1 MFGFNKAKND
11 LSVNFQQ
18 DEQTDFINSLNQF
31 CATISFTPD
40 GTILDANPLFLE
52 TVGYSL
58 DQLQGKH
65 HRILCSE
72 QDRNAIEYAAF
83 WKKLGSGESQQGQFK
98 RLRKDGSF
106 VWLQATYFPVMHDG
120 RVTKVFKIAH
130 DISEEKIQSQA
141 HLAFIT
147 AIDRSNATI
156 EFEPDGTVIT
166 ANQNFLKVLGYNS
179 VREITGKH
187 HKIFCY
193 NDFYAKHPNF
203 WEELASGEVKSG
215 LFLRKSRTGQDI
227 WIEATYN
234 PVFDSEGKVVRIAKV
249 ASDVTAQIE
258 RQKTIQNA
266 AGLAYETTEKTAQE
280 SAKGAELLR
289 KTVDS
294 SGLILEQVMHSEA
307 LIESL
312 NKQSEEINKIVI
324 TIGGI
329 ADQTNLLALNAAIE
343 AARAGEN
350 GRGFAVVADEV
361 RTLAAR
367 TSVSTSEIN
376 NMVKKNTQ
384 LVSEVRGNMQ
394 QATSQVKLN
403 ETMVNEAETIINQ
416 ILDGANKAYQSI
428 GDLVNKAEDH

>member
-1 MFGFNKAKND
+1 
-11 LSVNFQQ
+11 
-18 DEQTDFINSLNQF
+18 
-31 CATISFTPD
+31 
-40 GTILDANPLFLE
+40 
-52 TVGYSL
+52 
-58 DQLQGKH
+58 
-65 HRILCSE
+65 
-72 QDRNAIEYAAF
+72 
-83 WKKLGSGESQQGQFK
+83 
-98 RLRKDGSF
+98 
-106 VWLQATYFPVMHDG
+106 
-120 RVTKVFKIAH
+120 
-130 DISEEKIQSQA
+130 
-141 HLAFIT
+141 
-147 AIDRSNATI
+147 
-156 EFEPDGTVIT
+156 
-166 ANQNFLKVLGYNS
+166 
-179 VREITGKH
+179 
-187 HKIFCY
+187 
-193 NDFYAKHPNF
+193 
-203 WEELASGEVKSG
+203 
-215 LFLRKSRTGQDI
+215 
-227 WIEATYN
+227 
-234 PVFDSEGKVVRIAKV
+234 
-249 ASDVTAQIE
+249 
-258 RQKTIQNA
+258 
-266 AGLAYETTEKTAQE
+266 
-280 SAKGAELLR
+280 
-289 KTVDS
+289 
-294 SGLILEQVMHSEA
+294 MHSEA

>member
-11 LSVNFQQ
+11 LSVTFLQ
-18 DEQTDFINSLNQF
+18 DEQADFINSLNQF

-40 GTILDANPLFLE
+40 GTILDANSLFLE

-72 QDRNAIEYAAF
+72 QDGSAIEYATF
-83 WKKLGSGESQQGQFK
+83 WKKLGSGESKQGQFK

-130 DISEEKIQSQA
+130 DISEEKVQSQA
-141 HLAFIT
+141 HQAFIT

-203 WEELASGEVKSG
+203 WKELASGEVKSG

-227 WIEATYN
+227 WIESTYN

-258 RQKTIQNA
+258 RQKSIQNA
-266 AGLAYETTEKTAQE
+266 ASLAYETTEKTAQE